1 VEVDVMASQQSQSK
15 SASEVE
21 QEQLAE
27 QQAKTAERE
36 QKAQQAQRE
45 ANEAAYQASIEGQEL
60 PPSVQA
66 EQKATT
72 KSEPAASQSKSSY

>member
-1 VEVDVMASQQSQSK
+1 MAGQQSQSK
-15 SASEVE
+15 STSQT
-21 QEQLAE
+21 QEEALIE

-36 QKAQQAQRE
+36 QDARDAQRE

-66 EQKATT
+66 EQKAAA
-72 KSEPAASQSKSSY
+72 KPAASESKSSY